1 MEKNEVYDVT
11 FKCPFNCIMSGSS
24 GTGKTTKV
32 LEFLE
37 LKDVLCSDKFYK
49 TYYFYLTWQSIY
61 DKMKLHKLVDY
72 FIEGI
77 PDHESLMTL
86 IDNNS
91 QWNNSLSNPV
101 HQLLIFDEIPTGLG
115 KSGKMFA
122 CEHEEVVP
130 DILVLGKALEPPPKA
145 RKATKPTKSSQ
156 RRRIISKKK
165 HGKKKQSRSR
175 KTIIEEF

>member
-1 MEKNEVYDVT
+1 MVALEQE
-11 FKCPFNCIMSGSS
+11 
-24 GTGKTTKV
+24 KTTKV

-101 HQLLIFDEIPTGLG
+101 HQLLIFDDLL
-115 KSGKMFA
+115 
-122 CEHEEVVP
+122 C
-130 DILVLGKALEPPPKA
+130 DICLLYTSP
-145 RKATKPTKSSQ
+145 SQ
-156 RRRIISKKK
+156 RDQR
-165 HGKKKQSRSR
+165 GSRMPSSA
-175 KTIIEEF
+175 